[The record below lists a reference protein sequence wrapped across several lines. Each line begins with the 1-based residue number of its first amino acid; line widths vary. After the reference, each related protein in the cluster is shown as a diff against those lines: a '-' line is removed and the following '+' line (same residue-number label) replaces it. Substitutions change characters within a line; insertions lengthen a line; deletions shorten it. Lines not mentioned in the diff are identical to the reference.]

1 MDQNEFLRIARA
13 LSVALVDDFRGFL
26 VEGTVR
32 KLVPDDK
39 LHLQIAYQ
47 ELLNVPGWEYES
59 GTGQNPIIEYLQL
72 KKAIY
77 ITKILKEDGSDEYQR
92 TVGYLTDV
100 FSCEVDYKGKKLPAY
115 EALRTIAIGMG
126 YDVDEYTLLPR
137 TKDSV
142 KTPASIATYKGET
155 YVKKRL
161 KKSQPHRNLS
171 ECQPVFSNG
180 ELVGFII
187 NGKFYNKKSFYRYD
201 TKQQSVETV
210 IENNQS
216 IGKSK

>member
-1 MDQNEFLRIARA
+1 MEQNEFLKIARA
-13 LSVALVDDFRGFL
+13 LSGALIDDFRGFL
-26 VEGTVR
+26 VEGICR
-32 KLVPDDK
+32 QLVPDDK

-77 ITKILKEDGSDEYQR
+77 ITKILKEDGSGEYQR

-100 FSCEVDYKGKKLPAY
+100 FDFEVDYKGKKLPAY
-115 EALRTIAIGMG
+115 EVLRSIAIGMG

-142 KTPASIATYKGET
+142 KTPAAIVTYKGET

-161 KKSQPHRNLS
+161 KQFHPHRKLS
-171 ECQPVFSNG
+171 EGRPIFVDG
-180 ELVGFII
+180 KLVGFITH
-187 NGKFYNKKSFYRYD
+187 GKFNKVSDYARYANTFSND
-201 TKQQSVETV
+201 ESPSK
-210 IENNQS
+210 
-216 IGKSK
+216 GKSR